1 MKHLISKYGSDDI
14 IKNRGV
20 IVRKTTKF
28 FKKTISI
35 MIAFMIVI
43 SSLCIISSSTA
54 FAAESES
61 YITYDKEIYDENKAV
76 CDTIAEG
83 ISNLEDEIYI
93 GDFGILK
100 GNLQYIIKTVIR
112 MHPEFFYLDSRY
124 MYTTDGTYAIDVCP
138 VYLFDEQTTKQKQEV
153 FNTEVQKY
161 VSKVDESMSDFKKAV
176 IIHDELALKCSYFT
190 DSETNYATAYSAI
203 VNNKANCQGYSEA
216 YSYLLSLVGVKSEL
230 VESTAMNHAWNKVC
244 IDGEYYHV
252 DLTWDD
258 PVPNKDGHVEHTY
271 FLLSDDAISS
281 GSDHYGFDSSFKS
294 ESTKYDNYKY
304 RYVDTKFCY
313 VGDDCY
319 FIDNTASSEYEKCLL
334 NYDYTT
340 DTVEVVKR
348 FDYRWSAGGSSYWV
362 GGFMSLDEYDDILY
376 YNTPDGIY
384 TYNTENGEI
393 SDFSQGITFSKDCYG
408 LVIIDEK
415 VYAVLCDNPNVVGT
429 LQYVGDCI
437 KVNNILLGDVDGDG
451 MVTIKDATYIQKYS
465 ADIVTLTDDQMKS
478 ADFDQ
483 NGVVNVLDATGIQR
497 SLSR

>member
-1 MKHLISKYGSDDI
+1 MGKETKLLKKSMS
-14 IKNRGV
+14 
-20 IVRKTTKF
+20 IV
-28 FKKTISI
+28 
-35 MIAFMIVI
+35 IAFMIAF
-43 SSLCIISSSTA
+43 SSICVLSATTA
-54 FAAESES
+54 FAAENDS
-61 YITYDKEIYDENKAV
+61 YITYDKDLYDENKAV
-76 CDTIAEG
+76 CDRIAEG
-83 ISNLEDEIYI
+83 INNLEEEIYI
-93 GDFGILK
+93 GDAGIT
-100 GNLQYIIKTVIR
+100 NWDLQYIIKTVIR

-138 VYLFDEQTTKQKQEV
+138 VYLFDEQTINQKREL
-153 FNTEVQKY
+153 FDTEVQKY

-190 DSETNYATAYSAI
+190 DSGMNYATAYEAI
-203 VNNKANCQGYSEA
+203 VNKKANCQGYSEA

-258 PVPNKDGHVEHTY
+258 PVPNKDGHVDHTY
-271 FLLSDDAISS
+271 FLLSDEAISS

-319 FIDNTASSEYEKCLL
+319 FIDNTASSQYEKCLL

-362 GGFMSLDEYDDILY
+362 GGFMSLDEYDGILY
-376 YNTPDGIY
+376 YNTPDSIY

-393 SDFSQGITFSKDCYG
+393 SEFSQDITFSKDCYG

-415 VYAVLCDNPNVVGT
+415 VYAVLSDNPNVVGT

-437 KVNNILLGDVDGDG
+437 KANNILLGDLNGDG
-451 MVTIKDATYIQKYS
+451 VVNVSDATYIQKYC
-465 ADIVTLTDDQMKS
+465 ANRVTLTDVQLNA

-483 NGVVNVLDATGIQR
+483 NGVVNVKDATAIQR
-497 SLSR
+497 NIAK